1 MKERLGEQ
9 SLNTAHW
16 AAEVCPAYQE
26 ITKTEDLGEEKGI
39 MENAKVESLI
49 SRRSFGK
56 GMFGAL
62 AMSGVAMMGGAKS
75 ALPAVTPDLNDGDVA
90 VLQFLAAAELVES
103 DLWGQYSELA
113 SDNPDFRRALT
124 QIKDTLPDYV
134 NGDFADETS
143 HASFINAFLVA
154 AGKEPINLDAF
165 RTLPSVPVEG
175 ARQIGRL
182 TNLTNLTVD
191 TSYYERYR
199 SQGNPDFGDT
209 FPQTVNIKNQPAVPT
224 SDRIRGQDLL
234 SVAQTAAFHFA
245 AIEQGG
251 SNLYNS
257 LLTKVSDLNVV
268 AILASIGPTEVYH
281 FAIFQ
286 EALEDIVGLEIP
298 NGPVFPDIRSRAN
311 KGQITPHPCT
321 FVDPSFPLCSVIRP
335 RNTNTAGAVA
345 AATGLVNSGLFEG
358 QSPAFFN
365 AVTALATAADAAVR
379 NV

>member
-1 MKERLGEQ
+1 
-9 SLNTAHW
+9 
-16 AAEVCPAYQE
+16 
-26 ITKTEDLGEEKGI
+26 
-39 MENAKVESLI
+39 MENTKVEPVI
-49 SRRSFGK
+49 NRRSFGK

-62 AMSGVAMMGGAKS
+62 AISGLMMEGAKS
-75 ALPAVTPDLNDGDVA
+75 AFAAVTPNLNDGDVA

-113 SDNPDFRRALT
+113 SDNPDFRGALT

-165 RTLPSVPVEG
+165 RTLPSVPVKG

-182 TNLTNLTVD
+182 TSLTNLTVD

-199 SQGNPDFGDT
+199 STGNPDFGDT
-209 FPQTVNIKNQPAVPT
+209 FPQTVNIRNQPAVPT
-224 SDRIRGQDLL
+224 SDQIRGQNLL

-286 EALEDIVGLEIP
+286 EALEGIVGLEVP
-298 NGPVFPDIRSRAN
+298 NGPAFPDIRGRAN

-321 FVDPSFPLCSVIRP
+321 FIDPSFPPCSVIRP

-358 QSPAFFN
+358 QSPAFFA